1 MQGPAVIGVTGGV
14 ACGKSTVSAIF
25 AQLGAAV
32 IDTDVIARDLVKVG
46 SDGLGELISAF
57 GPGILAADQ
66 SLDRSHLRALV
77 FASPAARHRLDS
89 ILHPRIQAE
98 AQRQVSSVRQ
108 SPYIALVVPLLVESG
123 KYGWVD
129 RVLVIDQPR
138 AMQEQML
145 VGRDRIERNLAIAMI
160 EAQASRGTRLA
171 IADDVIR
178 NSGSLAQLQQQ
189 TLVVD
194 RRYRALFLGREGSPS
209 Q

>member
-108 SPYIALVVPLLVESG
+108 SPYIALVVPLLAESG
-123 KYGWVD
+123 QYGWVD

-145 VGRDRIERNLAIAMI
+145 VGRDRIDRTLAIAMI
-160 EAQASRGTRLA
+160 EAQASRDARLA

>member
-108 SPYIALVVPLLVESG
+108 SPYIALVVPLLAESG
-123 KYGWVD
+123 QYGWVD

-145 VGRDRIERNLAIAMI
+145 VGRDRIDRTLAIAMI
-160 EAQASRGTRLA
+160 EAQASRDARLA

-189 TLVVD
+189 TLCVD
-194 RRYRALFLGREGSPS
+194 RRYRALFLDREGSPS